1 MNEIERGA
9 YERCIAEVCETFDY
23 AKQMALEAMSRKT
36 VRMSFTISFEEG
48 YVPTV
53 NHDITEAYYE

>member
-9 YERCIAEVCETFDY
+9 YERRITEICESFDY
-23 AKQMALEAMSRKT
+23 AKQMALEAMGRKA

-53 NHDITEAYYE
+53 NHDITEYYT